1 MDRDNNAESGSCKGE
16 AIDCDQ
22 TSERKSGLL
31 LLNCASGLVLADAPP
46 LAYPPPPPSRF
57 GVPGVPGAL
66 RRCTGGVPPGELYGD
81 SCRPRLAAIEP
92 FDG

>member
-1 MDRDNNAESGSCKGE
+1 MQGE
-16 AIDCDQ
+16 RRRGCDH

-31 LLNCASGLVLADAPP
+31 LLNCASGLVLVDAPP
-46 LAYPPPPPSRF
+46 LAYPQPQPPPSRF
-57 GVPGVPGAL
+57 GVPGAL

-92 FDG
+92 LDG

>member
-1 MDRDNNAESGSCKGE
+1 MKQGTTTQRLGHAKETVQDRV
-16 AIDCDQ
+16 Q

-31 LLNCASGLVLADAPP
+31 LLKCASGLVLADAPP
-46 LAYPPPPPSRF
+46 LAYPPPSPSRF
-57 GVPGVPGAL
+57 GVPGAL